1 MYEVEAKI
9 RVDCDGLEAILEK
22 ALELGG
28 RLIGRRREV
37 DIYYQHP
44 CRDFVETDEAL
55 RVRIIDGT
63 KYSLTYKGPRI
74 DNRGDIKKRVEI
86 IVEVSGGDIE
96 KLLEEIGFKPMA
108 TVTKDRTYVE
118 LHGTTVTLDRV
129 QRLGCFVEIEGDNP
143 AGIKQ
148 VVEEL
153 GVKGEYVK
161 ETYAEMIARLEGAN

>member
-28 RLIGRRREV
+28 RLVGRQREV

-44 CRDFVETDEAL
+44 CRDFTETDEAL
-55 RVRIIDGT
+55 RVRVIDGAR
-63 KYSLTYKGPRI
+63 YSLTYKGPRI
-74 DNRGDIKKRVEI
+74 DDRGDIKKRVEI
-86 IVEVSGGDIE
+86 VVEIGRGDIE
-96 KLLEEIGFKPMA
+96 KLLEEIGFRPM
-108 TVTKDRTYVE
+108 VSVSKDRTYIE
-118 LHGTTVTLDRV
+118 LRGATVTLDRV

-148 VVEEL
+148 VIEEL
-153 GVKGEYVK
+153 GVKGEYVR
-161 ETYAEMIARLEGAN
+161 ETYAEMIAKLEGAD